1 MEGGLPR
8 VPRELCM
15 EVTFP
20 DDPRIFEIFS
30 KLPPIFEIER
40 HNGKVTVYCP
50 IGYEF
55 RRDFHD
61 FKVREFYRL
70 YRTLRVKKG
79 RKIWKHD
86 SIILEPE
93 KTERVLMA
101 IAPGELHLLRT
112 AADLAGE
119 SLSEYIRAAA
129 FTRMARELGL

>member
-1 MEGGLPR
+1 MENLLR

-20 DDPRIFEIFS
+20 DDPKILEVFS
-30 KLPPIFEIER
+30 KLPPMFEMEK
-40 HNGKVTVYCP
+40 HDGKVTVYCP

-55 RRDFHD
+55 RRDFHG

-70 YRTLRVKKG
+70 YKTLQVRRG
-79 RKIWKHD
+79 RKIWKYT

-93 KTERVLMA
+93 KTERLLVA
-101 IAPGELHLLRT
+101 IAPGELHLLKI
-112 AADLAGE
+112 AANQAGE

-129 FTRMARELGL
+129 FTRMARELGF